1 MGINTDAVPN
11 PGTVIRNY
19 VVSVC
24 AANQPNGLRWAPVGY
39 CALGPGGLELNF
51 TELLT
56 RPRGQAQI
64 RLRLWSVA
72 GGSPFYGGAGTQPRE
87 LPIALIDAVLAEFGY
102 PAREE
107 GQGPVHD
114 IMISEDVVGAE
125 PPLLARFNRVLQEVG
140 VAHLSATLATP
151 AAAAWEGVIAQA
163 KRLSD
168 RQTRI
173 TGGPESNELT
183 ARVVKLMEEAG
194 ELAQGVLGMTGSVN
208 ASASAP
214 VEADEVAEEA
224 VDVII
229 NGLDLAFRLGLSPEA
244 LQAALTRKM
253 NKWGSKLT
261 RAG

>member
-1 MGINTDAVPN
+1 MGINTDAVPD
-11 PGTVIRNY
+11 PGTVVRNY
-19 VVSVC
+19 VECVC
-24 AANQPNGLRWAPVGY
+24 AANQPSGLRWIPVGY
-39 CALGPGGLELNF
+39 CALGPVGLELSF
-51 TELLT
+51 AELLT

-64 RLRLWSVA
+64 RLRLWAVA
-72 GGSPFYGGAGTQPRE
+72 GSSFYGGAGTQPRE
-87 LPIALIDAVLAEFGY
+87 MPTALIDAVLAEFGY

-125 PPLLARFNRVLQEVG
+125 PPLLARFDRVLQEVG
-140 VAHLSATLATP
+140 IAHLSATPATP

-173 TGGPESNELT
+173 TGGPGSNELT
-183 ARVVKLMEEAG
+183 ARVVKLMEEVG

-214 VEADEVAEEA
+214 VETDKVAEEA

-229 NGLDLAFRLGLSPEA
+229 NGLDLAFRLGLSPKA

-253 NKWGSKLT
+253 DKWNNKLT
-261 RAG
+261 GAK